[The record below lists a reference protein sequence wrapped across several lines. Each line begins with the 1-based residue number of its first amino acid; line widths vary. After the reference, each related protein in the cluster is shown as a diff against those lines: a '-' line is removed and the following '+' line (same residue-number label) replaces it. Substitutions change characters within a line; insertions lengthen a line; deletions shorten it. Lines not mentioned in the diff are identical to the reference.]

1 MSINKMSEI
10 QSGNFAKGEKAQG
23 NFTGYTADGEKFFIN
38 KALLSSLKWTKDADV
53 QFPFYSITGETPI
66 QTRDENGELT
76 DVMVQRS
83 KALSIFKTEDEM
95 INAFNSSARMQIKA
109 KVNLAAVATASGLS
123 ASTINSLLESA

>member
-1 MSINKMSEI
+1 MSINTMSEI
-10 QSGNFAKGEKAQG
+10 QSGNFAKGENNKG
-23 NFTGYTADGEKFFIN
+23 NFTGYTPNGEKFFIN
-38 KALLSSLKWTKDADV
+38 KALLASTGWTKDADV
-53 QFPFYSITGETPI
+53 KFPFYAITGETPI

-123 ASTINSLLESA
+123 TATINSLLESA